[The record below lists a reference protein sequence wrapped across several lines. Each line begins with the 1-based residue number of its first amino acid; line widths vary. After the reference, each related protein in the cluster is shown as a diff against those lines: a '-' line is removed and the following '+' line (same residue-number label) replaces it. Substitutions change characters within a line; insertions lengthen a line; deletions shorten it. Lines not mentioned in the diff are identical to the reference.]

1 MAIGAA
7 GILTFGINAGLTPL
21 LDSGAPFATTAASTL
36 FLWRQ
41 SASALAALLLVV
53 GSIGLFLRHADRV
66 GGFGTMAFLSALVG
80 SSLLLANEWCQVV
93 FVRGLAIGAP
103 ETLEA
108 LDAAE
113 GISPFDLGSLVA
125 FAAFA
130 LGWIAF
136 SVSMLR
142 CGAHTRWGPALVIAG
157 LFATPILSA
166 AVGPALGAAC
176 GSALLGAGWFIEG
189 RELLSGPQSV
199 RG

>member
-1 MAIGAA
+1 MDRVATVERWSGVAIGAA

-125 FAAFA
+125 FAAFT
-130 LGWIAF
+130 LGWIAL

-166 AVGPALGAAC
+166 AVGPA
-176 GSALLGAGWFIEG
+176 
-189 RELLSGPQSV
+189 
-199 RG
+199 

>member
-1 MAIGAA
+1 VAVGAA

-21 LDSGAPFATTAASTL
+21 LDSDVPFATTAASTV

-41 SASALAALLLVV
+41 SASALAALLLVI
-53 GSIGLFLRHADRV
+53 GSIGLYLRHADRT
-66 GGFGTMAFLSALVG
+66 GNLGTAAFLSALVG

-93 FVRGLAIGAP
+93 FVRGLAMGAP
-103 ETLEA
+103 QTLET

-113 GISPFDLGSLVA
+113 GISPFDVGSLVA
-125 FAAFA
+125 FALFT

-166 AVGPALGAAC
+166 VLGPAWGAAC
-176 GSALLGAGWFIEG
+176 GSAVLGAGWFIEG
-189 RELLSGPQSV
+189 KELFTGGRIV